1 MTASRK
7 VWKSLKGPAGN
18 RPLASAMRAPKPGEA
33 CPVCGLPIDWVE
45 KRVRNGH
52 TYYYAYHY
60 VKDENGKRKVKK
72 CYLGADTYDYVT
84 RKNIDLGTT
93 FRGMAYS
100 EADRFSEYFKGALD
114 KLSAKIESG
123 TLELEEARHWLG
135 LLRDMNSRVE
145 RLMALLEDYV
155 KAKAGPSE
163 AGAQAQAHTVTA
175 DKELD
180 KELKEVLK
188 ELKASA

>member
-1 MTASRK
+1 
-7 VWKSLKGPAGN
+7 
-18 RPLASAMRAPKPGEA
+18 MRAPRPGEA

-52 TYYYAYHY
+52 VYYYAYHY

-72 CYLGADTYDYVT
+72 CYLGADRYDYVS
-84 RKNIDLGTT
+84 RKNYDLGTA

-100 EADRFSEYFKGALD
+100 EADRFSEYFNSALD

-123 TLELEEARHWLG
+123 TLEPEQARHWLG
-135 LLRDMNSRVE
+135 LLKDMNSRLE
-145 RLMALLEDYV
+145 RLMALLEDYL
-155 KAKAGPSE
+155 KELSK
-163 AGAQAQAHTVTA
+163 AQAQASEAYTA
-175 DKELD
+175 GKELD

-188 ELKASA
+188 ELKASQGA